1 MSRTAFETKLNVLM
15 GHLLSKQLF
24 AISERIEKRGRPDI
38 VIFNQGLKIVLE
50 GSYNKSDAEG
60 DASRRL
66 EVERADIAIALNYI
80 RDYPLNVRDG
90 ELEEL
95 LRNSE
100 FDVKVVVPLEL
111 IGTIDRYLLGKK
123 VIAKDVTEWQRV
135 NLAGLIRI
143 IKEASEYLVLEK
155 DLTDIMAK
163 IESWIDEFAT
173 ATKSVDRDMGIA
185 RRLYD
190 IFYKLY
196 GLSVGDLEDVQEL
209 MYAKAGLILLL
220 SSILYQSVRARYGFD
235 DLSALT
241 HKHGGIGG
249 LTEAFK
255 CVFWDYKTIYR
266 TALEIT
272 STLPHELDRRINQL
286 IELSTEVASKRLLL
300 RKDFSGKVY
309 HRIVGEWSIRKG
321 FATYYTSIPAAYL
334 LAYLAIFTPTGVF
347 KEPPRRLDKLKV
359 CDFACGSGTLLTA
372 SYSALQDR
380 CVEDLLEEFNS
391 EAFHKNA
398 IEKTF
403 WGFDALK
410 YAVQITATNLV
421 LQNPM
426 VPLCTMN
433 TYTLPLG
440 LANDKVRLGSL
451 EFLRG
456 LSPFIL
462 ETEKVSVAEEER
474 VILKEITPRSI
485 NVIVMNPPFTRAT
498 GRRGRKKGGLFGFI
512 VEQSARKRVVGE
524 YTSLRERVR
533 DVLAKTSISYLRA
546 LISDEDLLR
555 DVGRTLLSIGQA
567 GEGLLFLYLAY
578 GYVKPNG
585 KIAFVL
591 PKSLLTGASWF
602 SARSLLLDKFHIE
615 HVILSY
621 DPEGGYNFSESTN
634 LSELLMVARAR
645 GEHEKIGEK
654 EGTRFTVLLSK
665 PKTSLEA
672 RGLAMS
678 ILHESDKV
686 YSYVHSNHAQGYSY
700 PISREYLVKNLDNWG
715 RLACFPD
722 PYLTHLALEVFD
734 GYILG
739 AKIPVRRLGEIATIG
754 IDRHQFHDQ
763 FARASL
769 ETPGACPSVY
779 GGEEEVR
786 LRMLTSPNARILARN
801 NEAIETFQKYSSN
814 LLIPD
819 RIRVNTTH
827 AMVFYSTEPVLS
839 NIFYAV
845 RLDGDERKM
854 KALALWLNTTWGVLS
869 TLANRSETEGG
880 WINLK
885 MTHWRLQPV
894 LDVVN
899 LDEGLLIKLS
909 RLFDNYA
916 QSELR
921 RLPEQFNPEDPD
933 PIRRAIDEEFLEAL
947 NVTVE
952 EKVLL
957 DVYKKIHESLSTW
970 LTAQEEI

>member
-1 MSRTAFETKLNVLM
+1 MSRTVFETKLNVLV
-15 GHLLSKQLF
+15 GRLLSKHLF

-50 GSYNKSDAEG
+50 GSYSKSDAED
-60 DASRRL
+60 DARRRL

-80 RDYPLNVRDG
+80 RSYPLNVSDG

-100 FDVKVVVPLEL
+100 FDVKVIVPLEL
-111 IGTIDRYLLGKK
+111 AGTIDRYLLSKK
-123 VIAKDVTEWQRV
+123 VIARDVTEWQRV

-143 IKEASEYLVLEK
+143 IKEASEYLVLEQ
-155 DLTDIMAK
+155 DLTDVIAK

-173 ATKSVDRDMGIA
+173 ATKSVDGDMGIA
-185 RRLYD
+185 KRLYD

-196 GLSVGDLEDVQEL
+196 GLSVGDLKDVQEL

-220 SSILYQSVRARYGFD
+220 SSILYQSVRACYGFD
-235 DLSALT
+235 DLSTLT
-241 HKHGGIGG
+241 HKYGGIQG

-255 CVFWDYKTIYR
+255 CILTKGYGTIYR
-266 TALEIT
+266 TTLEII
-272 STLPHELDRRINQL
+272 STLPPELDRRINRL
-286 IELSTEVASKRLLL
+286 VEISTEVASKRLLL

-334 LAYLAIFTPTGVF
+334 LAYLAIFTPTGIF
-347 KEPPRRLDKLKV
+347 KEPPRLDKLKV

-380 CVEDLLEEFNS
+380 CVEDLLEEFDS
-391 EAFHKNA
+391 EAFHKTA

-426 VPLCTMN
+426 VPLSTMN

-440 LANDKVRLGSL
+440 LAKDKVKLGSL

-462 ETEKVSVAEEER
+462 ETEKVSVAEEEQ
-474 VILKEITPRSI
+474 VILSEITPRSI
-485 NVIVMNPPFTRAT
+485 NLIVMNPPFTRAT
-498 GRRGRKKGGLFGFI
+498 GRGGKEKSGLFGFI
-512 VEQSARKRVVGE
+512 VEKSA
-524 YTSLRERVR
+524 RERVVR
-533 DVLAKTSISYLRA
+533 EYSLLRESVRNTLAKTSISYLKA
-546 LISDEDLLR
+546 LISDENLLR
-555 DVGRTLLSIGQA
+555 DVGRTLLNIGQA

-578 GYVKPNG
+578 KYVAPDG

-602 SARSLLLDKFHIE
+602 SVRSLLLDKFHIE

-634 LSELLMVARAR
+634 LSEILMVARAR
-645 GEHEKIGEK
+645 DEHEEIGE

-686 YSYVHSNHAQGYSY
+686 YSYVCSNHAEGYSY
-700 PISREYLVKNLDNWG
+700 LVSREYLAKHLDNWG

-722 PYLTHLALEVFD
+722 PYLTHLVLEVFD
-734 GYILG
+734 GYIFD
-739 AKIPVRRLGEIATIG
+739 ARIPIRRLGEIATIG

-899 LDEGLLIKLS
+899 LDEGLLTKLS
-909 RLFDNYA
+909 KVFDDYA

-933 PIRRAIDEEFLEAL
+933 PIRRAIDEKFLEAL

-957 DVYKKIHESLSTW
+957 DVYRKVHESLSTW